1 MDGGSLQHLM
11 PNPECRCRGEWLG
24 RAGPAGPLETWTRG
38 EPGSAGPGQHGILS
52 SSPDL
57 PAWTVLSLSVLGLLA
72 AQAVSALSS
81 LFAAEIF
88 PTVIR

>member
-1 MDGGSLQHLM
+1 MD
-11 PNPECRCRGEWLG
+11 E
-24 RAGPAGPLETWTRG
+24 G
-38 EPGSAGPGQHGILS
+38 EPGSAGPGQHGTLS

-72 AQAVSALSS
+72 AQAVSTLSS